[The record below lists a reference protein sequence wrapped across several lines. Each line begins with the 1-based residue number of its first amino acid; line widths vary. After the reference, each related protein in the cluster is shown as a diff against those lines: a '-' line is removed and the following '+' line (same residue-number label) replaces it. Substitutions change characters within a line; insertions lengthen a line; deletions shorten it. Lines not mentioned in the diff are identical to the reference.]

1 MELNITDEQL
11 VGLVENSV
19 KSEVRRRIDNSV
31 NSGIADWFEQSSIQR
46 MTYNILRQEYL
57 PKITADFIKGL
68 NIDLAEL
75 AGIIG
80 KDVGTCLLKSFDLYD
95 YGEDR

>member
-1 MELNITDEQL
+1 MDLNITDEQL
-11 VGLVENSV
+11 MGLVENSV
-19 KSEVRRRIDNSV
+19 KGEVRRRIDNSV
-31 NSGIADWFEQSSIQR
+31 NNGIAGWFEQSSIQR

-57 PKITADFIKGL
+57 LKITADFIEGL

-80 KDVGTCLLKSFDLYD
+80 KEVENFLLKSFDLYE
-95 YGEDR
+95 YGDDR